1 MSRRQRLSEGPPRP
15 PVATVRDIMTAD
27 AVTVS
32 PETSVPRIAQL
43 MDSRAISGLPVIDG
57 SRRVVGVVTD
67 ADLVS
72 RNTRLEAPEIPEIG
86 DEGEG
91 PRPPVDLKRRLR
103 HKVGALARDVMTA
116 EVITVGVDES
126 IEGLASLLVKNGI
139 NMTPVVEGGRL
150 AGVVSRADVIRWMTR
165 DDWPKEQAAGNA

>member
-86 DEGEG
+86 D
-91 PRPPVDLKRRLR
+91 
-103 HKVGALARDVMTA
+103 
-116 EVITVGVDES
+116 
-126 IEGLASLLVKNGI
+126 
-139 NMTPVVEGGRL
+139 
-150 AGVVSRADVIRWMTR
+150 
-165 DDWPKEQAAGNA
+165 